1 MPRGQSIA
9 CLLALIFSSVAMAFH
24 FAMIVA
30 NLDVPQKGKGLGFT
44 KEVCNLQFQVHTFF
58 MYLDN

>member
-1 MPRGQSIA
+1 
-9 CLLALIFSSVAMAFH
+9 MAFH

-58 MYLDN
+58 MYLDNWYQGLHHFKYYMI